1 MPGCLPQHGPPSEA
15 PSGTAETAL
24 AGGAHV
30 EGPRCVAIVAN
41 PYSGRRENRRLVEA
55 LAAELARAALEP
67 CLMWHPR
74 ELLAAAEKPDFA
86 CRFRCVVAAGGD
98 GTLQRVVN
106 AQTVV
111 PVYAYPL
118 GNENLFARYF
128 GHVRRPQAA
137 AAAIA
142 RGSSCTIDLARA
154 AYLNTGECLRFCSVA
169 SVGFDADV
177 CHRLA
182 AWRGSERNLKRVG
195 AGSYMLPIAAAVCE
209 YTFPPLVV
217 EADGCQ
223 VEGAMV
229 LVFNLPEYAFGL
241 PFLRMAVPGD
251 GLLDWI
257 VFRRPGRWA
266 VAWYVLALCLR
277 RHLRQRDVAWGRA
290 RRVRVDCAHDVPLQ
304 TDGEASGRGPV
315 ELAVEPGALRVIEP

>member
-1 MPGCLPQHGPPSEA
+1 MGRPARGDA
-15 PSGTAETAL
+15 P
-24 AGGAHV
+24 
-30 EGPRCVAIVAN
+30 RQVAIVAN
-41 PYSGRRENRRLVEA
+41 PYSGRRENRQLVEA

-67 CLMWHPR
+67 CLMWHPNELR
-74 ELLAAAEKPDFA
+74 EAAEKLDFA
-86 CRFRCVVAAGGD
+86 GRFRCVVAAGGD

-106 AQTVV
+106 LQTVV

-128 GHVRRPQAA
+128 GHVRRPEVA

-142 RGSSCTIDLARA
+142 RGAYRTIDLARA
-154 AYLNTGECLRFCSVA
+154 VHVLTGEHWRFCSVA
-169 SVGFDADV
+169 SLGFDADV

-182 AWRGSERNLKRVG
+182 AWRGSDRHLKRVG
-195 AGSYMLPIAAAVCE
+195 ARSYLLPIAATVCE

-217 EADGCQ
+217 EADGRQ

-241 PFLRMAVPGD
+241 PFLPMAAPGD

-277 RHLRQRDVAWGRA
+277 KHLRQRDVAWGRA
-290 RRVRVDCAHDVPLQ
+290 RTVRVHCAGDVPIQ
-304 TDGEASGRGPV
+304 TDGEASRHGPV
-315 ELAVEPGALRVIEP
+315 ELAVEPGALRVMEP